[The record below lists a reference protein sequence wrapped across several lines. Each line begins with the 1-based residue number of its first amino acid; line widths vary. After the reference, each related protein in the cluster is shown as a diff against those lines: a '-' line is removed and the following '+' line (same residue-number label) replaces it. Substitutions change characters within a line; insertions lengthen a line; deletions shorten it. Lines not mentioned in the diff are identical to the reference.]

1 MSKKKTYVS
10 PQVTRVKLE
19 PTQAVLSQCSIG
31 VTNTKNSAGPLGFCE
46 GHDHPNCKSQNSP
59 GSSPSAGNS

>member
-19 PTQAVLSQCSIG
+19 PTQAVLSTCSSG
-31 VTNTKNSAGPLGFCE
+31 VANAKSGLGPSGFCE
-46 GHDHPNCKSQNSP
+46 GQLHPNCKSAAAGQSTA
-59 GSSPSAGNS
+59 SS